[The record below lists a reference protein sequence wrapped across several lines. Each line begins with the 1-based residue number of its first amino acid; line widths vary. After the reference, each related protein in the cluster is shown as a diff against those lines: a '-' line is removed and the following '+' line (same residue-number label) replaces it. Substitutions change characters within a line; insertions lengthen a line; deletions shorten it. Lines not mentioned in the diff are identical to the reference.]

1 MLHKN
6 IAEFGKDNSIQA
18 KTRLG
23 VILFI
28 VYSFIYAGFV
38 FIGTFYPQMLG
49 LKVVSGLNLAFIYGM
64 GLIVLAGVMGLIYN
78 FLCTRLENKMN
89 KETEV

>member
-18 KTRLG
+18 KSRLG
-23 VILFI
+23 VKLFI
-28 VYSFIYAGFV
+28 VYSVIYAGFV

-49 LKVVSGLNLAFIYGM
+49 LQVLSGLNLAFIYGM

-89 KETEV
+89 KETEI

>member
-6 IAEFGKDNSIQA
+6 VVEFGKDNSIQA

-23 VILFI
+23 VVLFI
-28 VYSFIYAGFV
+28 AYSLIYAGFV
-38 FIGTFYPQMLG
+38 FIGTFYPQLLG
-49 LKVVSGLNLAFIYGM
+49 FEFLAGLNLAFVYGM
-64 GLIVLAGVMGLIYN
+64 GLIILAGVMGLIYN
-78 FLCTRLENKMN
+78 FLCTRLENKLN